1 MGKLQ
6 VEPKDRGQAIS
17 VIGSNMS
24 AATSMSSISLTLSSL
39 IGAWVGSSSQ
49 NIFKSGF
56 IYGDTSSSTISI
68 KYISLLAC
76 FLLAFACFVQSAR
89 YFVQVNFFISMPN
102 SEIPVK
108 YVQKA
113 MLSGGVFWS
122 VGLRA
127 LYLAVTLLLWI
138 FGPIPMFVSSVIL
151 VVIMHNLDTNSN
163 PLHQFQPANK
173 HNLLKKI
180 GEEISAVAR
189 AIEHHERPSENG
201 SSTGSDSQHW
211 WSPAW
216 LERTE
221 SNTLEIHHVHKKQV
235 QCRVFHVLSNFTK
248 FPTSN

>member
-1 MGKLQ
+1 MFGYYLYLLYRCLKHTDTTVIGYENHIKRTWIERMLQ

-76 FLLAFACFVQSAR
+76 FLLAFACFVQSA
-89 YFVQVNFFISMPN
+89 SWLKG
-102 SEIPVK
+102 SIPCCHLAAVD
-108 YVQKA
+108 
-113 MLSGGVFWS
+113 FW
-122 VGLRA
+122 
-127 LYLAVTLLLWI
+127 
-138 FGPIPMFVSSVIL
+138 PIPMFVSSVIL

-180 GEEISAVAR
+180 GEEISAVAS

-201 SSTGSDSQHW
+201 SSGASDSQH
-211 WSPAW
+211 
-216 LERTE
+216 
-221 SNTLEIHHVHKKQV
+221 
-235 QCRVFHVLSNFTK
+235 
-248 FPTSN
+248 

>member
-1 MGKLQ
+1 MLFKLCSTFCTLITLMGKLQ

-102 SEIPVK
+102 SEIPCCHLAAVDFWPHTN
-108 YVQKA
+108 VR
-113 MLSGGVFWS
+113 LLCNSGGDY
-122 VGLRA
+122 A
-127 LYLAVTLLLWI
+127 
-138 FGPIPMFVSSVIL
+138 
-151 VVIMHNLDTNSN
+151 
-163 PLHQFQPANK
+163 
-173 HNLLKKI
+173 
-180 GEEISAVAR
+180 
-189 AIEHHERPSENG
+189 
-201 SSTGSDSQHW
+201 
-211 WSPAW
+211 
-216 LERTE
+216 
-221 SNTLEIHHVHKKQV
+221 
-235 QCRVFHVLSNFTK
+235 
-248 FPTSN
+248 